1 MNNDDITGWQ
11 LGTDPIDP
19 FANIPGCATNFG
31 PTGRRPHIHQLD
43 GGGVCIVD
51 ACMFGLDDV
60 ED

>member
-1 MNNDDITGWQ
+1 MS
-11 LGTDPIDP
+11 TDPDVLYRDLIE
-19 FANIPGCATNFG
+19 ALGCATNFG
-31 PTGRRPHIHQLD
+31 PAGRRPHLHQLD